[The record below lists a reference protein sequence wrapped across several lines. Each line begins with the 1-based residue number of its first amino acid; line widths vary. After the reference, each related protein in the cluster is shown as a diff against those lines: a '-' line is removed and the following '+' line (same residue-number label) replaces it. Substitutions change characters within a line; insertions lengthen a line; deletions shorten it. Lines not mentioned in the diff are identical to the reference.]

1 MIYYLFVDLFISMLL
16 EHSSLESYLKVQME
30 TIFFPPMIDEWI
42 GTHLQP
48 IRNKLLELKLTVEN
62 QIKINSR
69 R

>member
-1 MIYYLFVDLFISMLL
+1 MLL

-30 TIFFPPMIDEWI
+30 AIFFAPTIDEWI

-69 R
+69 S